1 VAYGQRGAK
10 PITPL
15 TMARED
21 SPIHTLPGPAGSDPL
36 VLEDGYGRRFA
47 YLRLSLTE
55 RCNFRCTYC
64 LPQGFRKQPGLPA
77 ELSREE
83 MVRAVRAFAHVG
95 LWKLRLTGGEP
106 TVRADFDEIAR
117 DIGQI
122 PGIRRLAMTTNGYR
136 LAERAAQWRT
146 TGIDAINVSIDTLD
160 AAEFARITGHDRL
173 GEVVAGVDA
182 ALDAGFDAVKINS
195 VLMRGLAEADWD
207 RILAFVAARPV
218 AWRFIELMRTND
230 NAAFHAE
237 RRTPGEAVHE
247 RLMDAGWTPLAREHG
262 AGPAVDYA
270 HPDFA
275 GRIGLIA
282 PYSPGFC
289 DSCNRLRLSSRGKL
303 HLCLFGD
310 SGIDL
315 RDLLQRDD
323 QHDELVERI
332 LAAMP
337 VKAREHRLHEG
348 NSGATP
354 HLASI
359 GG

>member
-1 VAYGQRGAK
+1 MALMDPPHQPFPVAPGK
-10 PITPL
+10 DPL
-15 TMARED
+15 T
-21 SPIHTLPGPAGSDPL
+21 
-36 VLEDGYGRRFA
+36 LEDGYGRRFA

-64 LPQGFRKQPGLPA
+64 LPNGFRKQPGLPA
-77 ELSREE
+77 ELAREE
-83 MVRAVRAFAHVG
+83 MVRAVRAFARVG

-106 TVRADFDEIAR
+106 TVRSDFDEIAR

-136 LAERAAQWRT
+136 LAERAADWRAA
-146 TGIDAINVSIDTLD
+146 GIDAINVSIDTLD
-160 AAEFARITGHDRL
+160 PAEFARITGHDRL
-173 GEVVAGVDA
+173 DEVVAGVDA
-182 ALDAGFDAVKINS
+182 ALDAKFDAVKVNS
-195 VLMRGLAEADWD
+195 VLMRGLGDADWSD
-207 RILAFVAARPV
+207 ILAFVAERPV

-237 RRTPGEAVHE
+237 QRTPGETIRT
-247 RLMDAGWTPLAREHG
+247 RLVEAGWQPLAREAG
-262 AGPAVDYA
+262 AGPSVDYA

-282 PYSPGFC
+282 PYAPGFC

-303 HLCLFGD
+303 HLCLFGE
-310 SGIDL
+310 GGLDL
-315 RDLLQRDD
+315 RDLLQSDD

-337 VKAREHRLHEG
+337 VKARGHRLHEG
-348 NSGATP
+348 ISGSTP

>member
-1 VAYGQRGAK
+1 MALIDPPIRPLPVAAEG
-10 PITPL
+10 
-15 TMARED
+15 
-21 SPIHTLPGPAGSDPL
+21 DPL
-36 VLEDGYGRRFA
+36 ALEDGYGRRFA

-83 MVRAVRAFAHVG
+83 MVRAVRAFARVG

-106 TVRADFDEIAR
+106 TVRSDFDEIAR

-136 LAERAAQWRT
+136 LANRAADWRAA
-146 TGIDAINVSIDTLD
+146 GIDAINVSIDTLD
-160 AAEFARITGHDRL
+160 TAEFARITGHDRL
-173 GEVVAGVDA
+173 DEVVDGVDA
-182 ALDAGFDAVKINS
+182 ALAAGFDAVKINS
-195 VLMRGLAEADWD
+195 VLMRGLADADWAD
-207 RILAFVAARPV
+207 VLAFVAERPV

-230 NAAFHAE
+230 NAGYYAE
-237 RRTPGEAVHE
+237 QRTPGEAIHA
-247 RLMDAGWTPLAREHG
+247 RLMETGWTPLEREIG
-262 AGPAVDYA
+262 AGPAIDYA
-270 HPDFA
+270 HPGFA

-303 HLCLFGD
+303 HLCLFGEG
-310 SGIDL
+310 GIDL
-315 RDLLQRDD
+315 RDLLQSDG

-337 VKAREHRLHEG
+337 AKARGHRLHEG
-348 NSGATP
+348 ISGSTP

>member
-1 VAYGQRGAK
+1 MDPPHQPFPVA
-10 PITPL
+10 
-15 TMARED
+15 
-21 SPIHTLPGPAGSDPL
+21 PGKDPL

-64 LPQGFRKQPGLPA
+64 LPNGFRKQPGLPA
-77 ELSREE
+77 ELARDE

-106 TVRADFDEIAR
+106 TVRSDFDEIAR

-136 LAERAAQWRT
+136 LAERAADWRAA
-146 TGIDAINVSIDTLD
+146 GIDAINVSIDTLD
-160 AAEFARITGHDRL
+160 PAEFARITGHDRL
-173 GEVVAGVDA
+173 DEVVAGVDA
-182 ALDAGFDAVKINS
+182 ALDAKFDAVKVNS
-195 VLMRGLAEADWD
+195 VLMRGLTDGDWSD
-207 RILAFVAARPV
+207 ILAFVAERPV

-237 RRTPGEAVHE
+237 QRTPGEVI
-247 RLMDAGWTPLAREHG
+247 RLRLEEAGWQPLAREIG
-262 AGPAVDYA
+262 AGPSIDYA
-270 HPDFA
+270 HPDFV

-282 PYSPGFC
+282 PYAPGFC

-303 HLCLFGD
+303 HLCLFGE
-310 SGIDL
+310 GGLDL
-315 RDLLQRDD
+315 RDLLQSDD

-337 VKAREHRLHEG
+337 VKARGHRLREG
-348 NSGATP
+348 ISGSTP